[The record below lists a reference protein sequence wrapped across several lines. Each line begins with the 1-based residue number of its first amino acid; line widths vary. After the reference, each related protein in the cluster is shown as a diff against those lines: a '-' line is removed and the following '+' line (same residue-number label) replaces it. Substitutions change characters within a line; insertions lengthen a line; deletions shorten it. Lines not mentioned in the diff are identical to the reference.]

1 MSRISDTR
9 LRTRE
14 AAARLVTAGRLAHE
28 LTVDLIYAEIRQG
41 SRTTI
46 NDELKLWKDEQARND
61 ALAAALPPAVANA
74 MLSVWALA
82 VEQGERVFA
91 QRGDE
96 LEAEAA
102 AAITR
107 AGTLE
112 TANAELQGE
121 LRTVRARLD
130 NQHARLAAMQAEHA
144 KTDAERDAAHRQ
156 AETAVAE
163 RDAVR
168 AQSEQTL
175 RELQAAHMRELEALR
190 TTHAQH
196 EAALR
201 GEVDQATA
209 RLESVQK
216 HVMLQTEEARGAQ
229 RRSEAALSDARQ
241 RNEQLV
247 ADVQRISAEADEHR
261 RLAGRHER
269 QLGSVLEEARD
280 LRRERDALARQA
292 ALLQGQLKARDESSS
307 ARKTRRARQETS

>member
-9 LRTRE
+9 IRTRE
-14 AAARLVTAGRLAHE
+14 AAAQLVTSGRLAHE

-107 AGTLE
+107 AGGLE
-112 TANAELQGE
+112 TARAELQGE
-121 LRTVRARLD
+121 VRTVRSQLD
-130 NQHARLAAMQAEHA
+130 DQQARLAAVLAEHA
-144 KTDAERDAAHRQ
+144 QAQAGRDAALRL
-156 AETAVAE
+156 AEAAAAE

-168 AQSEQTL
+168 AQSEQALCDVRSTHL
-175 RELQAAHMRELEALR
+175 RELEALR
-190 TTHAQH
+190 ATHAEH

-201 GEVDQATA
+201 AEVEQATV
-209 RLESVQK
+209 RLEGVQK
-216 HVMLQTEEARGAQ
+216 RVMLQTEEARDAQ
-229 RRSEAALSDARQ
+229 RRAEAALSKTRQ

-247 ADVQRISAEADEHR
+247 ADVQRISADAAEHR
-261 RLAGRHER
+261 RLAERHEK
-269 QLGSVLEEARD
+269 QLASVMGEVRD
-280 LRRERDALARQA
+280 LRRERDALAQQA
-292 ALLQGQLKARDESSS
+292 ALLQGQLKVRGEATPAR
-307 ARKTRRARQETS
+307 ATRRSRHET